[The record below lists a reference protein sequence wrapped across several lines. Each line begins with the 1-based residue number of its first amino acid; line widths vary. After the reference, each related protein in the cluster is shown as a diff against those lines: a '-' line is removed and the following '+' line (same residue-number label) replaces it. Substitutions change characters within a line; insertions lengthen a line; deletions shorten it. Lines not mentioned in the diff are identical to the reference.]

1 VLGDGD
7 DEFNVLT
14 TAEEVW
20 VSVVDLVL
28 DGAELVDHSSV
39 DAVETQVVREPEVK
53 SAEAL
58 LVTRHEQADE
68 TSEGEP
74 WHWEGKGE
82 APVDAVFC
90 VAVYVAQNGARILD
104 ERMSSRRQLLWLQAF
119 LATRRSRSLANFD
132 ALFWVRPRVTVTSV
146 VMSTRMTPPKLLI
159 GLAKRSSRTAHKR
172 GRGYIFILVDTVTL
186 DQMRKVLLAQVCW
199 NDCVVR
205 CVMRST
211 TSTTKWQWV
220 A

>member
-20 VSVVDLVL
+20 ASVVDLVL

-119 LATRRSRSLANFD
+119 LATRRSRSLADFD
-132 ALFWVRPRVTVTSV
+132 ALSRIRPRVTVTSV
-146 VMSTRMTPPKLLI
+146 VMSTRTTPPKLPI
-159 GLAKRSSRTAHKR
+159 GPAKRSSRTAYKR
-172 GRGYIFILVDTVTL
+172 RGYIFILVDTVTL
-186 DQMRKVLLAQVCW
+186 DQMRKSVTC
-199 NDCVVR
+199 
-205 CVMRST
+205 
-211 TSTTKWQWV
+211 
-220 A
+220 